1 MATLLVTDSSAC
13 LDPRVARALGVRTVP
28 IGIVFGDGSDD
39 RDDTVPLRRV
49 ERALAR
55 GEAIKSV
62 APSVLDYLVAIDA
75 GPGDGAAEVADADS
89 PVVVLTPAAEFTVM
103 YATARRAAA
112 LAGRRVE
119 VVDTRTAAS
128 AQGLV
133 VAAAGRAAAAGAD
146 VDAVVAAAADAAGRV
161 RLLAALGGLETVA
174 ERGLVPGPSLD
185 AARQAGPRPLF
196 SFRDGGIDVVGEA
209 TGDVVDALLERWR
222 AAGGPLGSDTTV
234 FHAGAI
240 SDARRL
246 RQALPAPVPQR
257 FSPAMTLH
265 TGLGLVGVAWMA
277 APAT

>member
-1 MATLLVTDSSAC
+1 MTTLLVTDSSAC
-13 LDPRVARALGVRTVP
+13 LDPRVARALDVRTVP

-62 APSVLDYLVAIDA
+62 APSVLDYLVAID
-75 GPGDGAAEVADADS
+75 GPDGEVADADS

-146 VDAVVAAAADAAGRV
+146 LDAVVAAAADAADRV

-196 SFRDGGIDVVGEA
+196 SFREGGIDVVGEA
-209 TGDVVDALLERWR
+209 TGDVVDALLERWSSED
-222 AAGGPLGSDTTV
+222 GPLGSEVTV
-234 FHAGAI
+234 FHAGAT

-246 RQALPAPVPQR
+246 RQVLRAPAPQR

-277 APAT
+277 ASQAAS